1 MRLPLFRLLIVPAV
15 ALAATAAAQDGY
27 QMPPDNIVRIAEA
40 PPTPGISVSPDKAH
54 AVLTHRESLIPLAE
68 LSRTELRIAGLRI
81 DPAANAMS
89 RRRMFRGLTLKA
101 LDGGAETAVTG
112 LPDPLRGDHLSW
124 APDGSRFAFTHTG
137 DDGVELWT
145 VNAGSGAATRV
156 TSGVNAIFR
165 NTPFHWL
172 SDSAH
177 LAVRIVDADRGMPP
191 EAPAVPETPVIQETT
206 GRVAPARTYQ
216 DLLTSPHD
224 NALFNYYG
232 AARAVVVDLSGGA
245 TEIAGPGIIDRFA
258 PSPDANYLLV
268 STVHEPFSWLVP
280 YSRFPHR
287 IEIRDRS
294 GAVVREV
301 ADLPLHEEIP
311 IGRDSAPTGPRS
323 VGWRGGPRRQ
333 PRLDR
338 GPRRRRPARR
348 GLGARRAGAALGP
361 LRGRSRGAAPGPAA
375 HERRDLRR
383 RPRGGHHALVDHPRR
398 ADLEHSDGGRR
409 RTNAGVRHLLRGPL
423 RRAGNAADHPE
434 RAGRP
439 GAAYLGGR
447 IEGVPDRGGRVA
459 GGQPALRGRVGP
471 QDRRDP
477 PPLPVGRRLLR
488 DPAGAPR
495 SGGRAAPHPEGDPD
509 HASQLLRPRPRE
521 RQRGER
527 HHRYRPPVSRSSGRG
542 PRTHP
547 LPAQ

>member
-1 MRLPLFRLLIVPAV
+1 
-15 ALAATAAAQDGY
+15 
-27 QMPPDNIVRIAEA
+27 
-40 PPTPGISVSPDKAH
+40 
-54 AVLTHRESLIPLAE
+54 
-68 LSRTELRIAGLRI
+68 
-81 DPAANAMS
+81 MS
-89 RRRMFRGLTLKA
+89 RRRMFRRLTLEA
-101 LDGGAETAVTG
+101 LDGGAETAITG

-145 VNAGSGAATRV
+145 VDAGSGAATRV

-224 NALFNYYG
+224 NALFSYYG
-232 AARAVVVDLSGGA
+232 AARAVVVHLSGDA

-258 PSPDANYLLV
+258 PSPDANFLLV
-268 STVHEPFSWLVP
+268 STIHEPFSWLVP

-323 VGWRGGPRRQ
+323 VGWRGDHDAS
-333 PRLDR
+333 LVWTE
-338 GPRRRRPARR
+338 ARDGGDPHAEASVR
-348 GLGARRAGAALGP
+348 DVLVQLSAPFEGDPEVLLQVP
-361 LRGRSRGAAPGPAA
+361 LRLSGATFGGGRGVAITRWWIT
-375 HERRDLRR
+375 
-383 RPRGGHHALVDHPRR
+383 R
-398 ADLEHSDGGRR
+398 AEQIWSIPTDGRR
-409 RTNAGVRHLLRGPL
+409 RAHAGLRHLLRGSL

-434 RAGRP
+434 RAGRA
-439 GAAYLGGR
+439 GAPHLGGR
-447 IEGVPDRGGRVA
+447 LKGVPDRGGRVA
-459 GGQPALRGRVGP
+459 GGQPALRGRMGP
-471 QDRRDP
+471 RDQRDP
-477 PPLPVGRRLLR
+477 AALPVGRRLLR
-488 DPAGAPR
+488 DPAGAARP
-495 SGGRAAPHPEGDPD
+495 GGRAAPHPERDPD

-521 RQRGER
+521 RRRGER
-527 HHRYRPPVSRSSGRG
+527 HHRHRPPVPRSSGRG

-547 LPAQ
+547 LPAERRRRAERPPPHPAGLRPGARRTPAADRLGLSRASTRAPRPPRRSGTRRSASASSAGARRSTG

>member
-1 MRLPLFRLLIVPAV
+1 MRLPFHRLLIVPAV
-15 ALAATAAAQDGY
+15 ALAATATAQDGY

-89 RRRMFRGLTLKA
+89 RRRMFRRLTLEA
-101 LDGGAETAVTG
+101 LDGGAETAITG

-145 VNAGSGAATRV
+145 VDAGSGAATRV

-172 SDSAH
+172 GDSAH

-245 TEIAGPGIIDRFA
+245 TEIAGPGHHRPLRAVAGRELPARQHD
-258 PSPDANYLLV
+258 P
-268 STVHEPFSWLVP
+268 T
-280 YSRFPHR
+280 SRSR
-287 IEIRDRS
+287 GWCRTRGSRTGSRS
-294 GAVVREV
+294 GTAAARSS
-301 ADLPLHEEIP
+301 ARSPTCPSTKRIP
-311 IGRDSAPTGPRS
+311 IGRDSAATGPRS
-323 VGWRGGPRRQ
+323 VGWRGDHETPAWCGRR
-333 PRLDR
+333 PATAATRT
-338 GPRRRRPARR
+338 PRRRC
-348 GLGARRAGAALGP
+348 GTCWC
-361 LRGRSRGAAPGPAA
+361 S
-375 HERRDLRR
+375 
-383 RPRGGHHALVDHPRR
+383 
-398 ADLEHSDGGRR
+398 S
-409 RTNAGVRHLLRGPL
+409 
-423 RRAGNAADHPE
+423 
-434 RAGRP
+434 
-439 GAAYLGGR
+439 
-447 IEGVPDRGGRVA
+447 
-459 GGQPALRGRVGP
+459 
-471 QDRRDP
+471 P
-477 PPLPVGRRLLR
+477 PPSR
-488 DPAGAPR
+488 AIPR
-495 SGGRAAPHPEGDPD
+495 CC
-509 HASQLLRPRPRE
+509 
-521 RQRGER
+521 
-527 HHRYRPPVSRSSGRG
+527 SRCRC
-542 PRTHP
+542 
-547 LPAQ
+547 A